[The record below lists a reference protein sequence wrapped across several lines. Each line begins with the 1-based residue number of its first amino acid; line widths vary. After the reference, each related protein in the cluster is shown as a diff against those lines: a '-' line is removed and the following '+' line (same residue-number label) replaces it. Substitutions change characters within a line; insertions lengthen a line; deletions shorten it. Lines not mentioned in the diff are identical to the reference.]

1 MILAEQRKGS
11 TNLSEKLIKFTL
23 PSPDPDEP
31 QADVPS
37 KARILV
43 AEDDPV
49 SRILIST
56 RLTKWGYEV
65 VLRNDGAEAMAVLR
79 EPNPP
84 LLAILDGS
92 MPNMDGLDIC
102 RRVREAGT
110 MCYIILLTAR
120 GSKENVIEGLRAGA
134 DDYLVKP
141 FHAEELQARILTGLR
156 VMAMQTTLADRVKA
170 LEVAFSEIG
179 SLKLRI
185 PL

>member
-1 MILAEQRKGS
+1 M
-11 TNLSEKLIKFTL
+11 NEKLIKFTL
-23 PSPDPDEP
+23 PSPEP
-31 QADVPS
+31 ERLQVDVAT
-37 KARILV
+37 KTRILV

-56 RLTKWGYEV
+56 RLTNWGYEV

-79 EPNPP
+79 APNAPA
-84 LLAILDGS
+84 LAILDGS

-102 RRVREAGT
+102 RRVREAEK
-110 MCYIILLTAR
+110 MIYIILLTAR
-120 GSKENVIEGLRAGA
+120 GSKKDIVEGLRAGA

-156 VMAMQTTLADRVKA
+156 IIARHETLAHRVTA
-170 LEVAFSEIG
+170 LEVAASEVG
-179 SLKLRI
+179 SLKLSI

>member
-1 MILAEQRKGS
+1 MAEQRKG
-11 TNLSEKLIKFTL
+11 THNLNEKLIKFTL
-23 PSPDPDEP
+23 PSPDSDEP
-31 QADVPS
+31 QTNVPS

-49 SRILIST
+49 SRILIAT

-79 EPNPP
+79 GPDAPS
-84 LLAILDGS
+84 LAILDGS
-92 MPNMDGLDIC
+92 MPNMDGLEIC
-102 RRVREAGT
+102 RRARQAGKT
-110 MCYIILLTAR
+110 IYIILLTAR

-156 VMAMQTTLADRVKA
+156 VMAFQETLTDRVEA
-170 LEVAFSEIG
+170 LELAASEIG

>member
-1 MILAEQRKGS
+1 M
-11 TNLSEKLIKFTL
+11 NEKLIKFTL
-23 PSPDPDEP
+23 PLPDPEELQVNAP
-31 QADVPS
+31 T
-37 KARILV
+37 KTRILV

-56 RLTKWGYEV
+56 RLTNWGYEV

-79 EPNPP
+79 APNPP
-84 LLAILDGS
+84 ALAILDGS

-102 RRVREAGT
+102 RRVREAEK
-110 MCYIILLTAR
+110 MIYIILLTAR
-120 GSKENVIEGLRAGA
+120 GSKENIVEGLRAGA

-156 VMAMQTTLADRVKA
+156 IMARHETLAHRVTA
-170 LEVAFSEIG
+170 LEVAASEVG
-179 SLKLRI
+179 FLKLSI